1 MANLRLLLQSDEPI
15 LALAPM
21 QDVTDLRF
29 MRLISGYGNADVY
42 FTEYFRVLPESRLDP
57 QILASIT
64 QNPTGRPVIAQM
76 IGNDIAAL
84 VRTARE
90 LQQHPVA
97 AIDLN
102 LGCPVPIVY
111 RKCAGGGLLRD
122 PDRIDRILGALR
134 EAIAIPFTVK
144 TRIGFDDTAV
154 FDELLPIFARHSLD
168 LLTVH
173 ARTVKEMYRSAP
185 RYDFI
190 ARAVA
195 AMPCPVLA
203 NGNIYSADKADEV
216 LALTGAR
223 GLMIGRGVIRN
234 PWLFRQIREQRRG
247 EPVFRPTGRDV
258 LEYVHALY
266 EAVSTP
272 GIRESAQINNMKKYM
287 NFIGLGVEP
296 TGEFLHQ
303 IRRATT
309 RAEFFTLCR
318 AVPRSR
324 RADAARALPDR
335 VEADG
340 RHGRRDAL
348 TADQG
353 GSARSVGDDKQVSAS
368 PTLFPGIERG
378 ALDPPFS
385 ILAASATAS
394 RWVKAGVNG
403 DVGGTR
409 VSGGG
414 VTRDIGGREGVTRG
428 VGFGPWPQFAAASRW
443 EE

>member
-1 MANLRLLLQSDEPI
+1 MYQGGSGHVAPLPRGLHSSCVTAHPPDIQSAVFRSLLHSDAPI

-57 QILASIT
+57 VILSSIT
-64 QNPTGRPVIAQM
+64 QNPTGRPVVAQM

-122 PDRIDRILGALR
+122 PGRIDRILGALR

-144 TRIGFDDTAV
+144 TRIGFDDAVV

-203 NGNIYSADKADEV
+203 NGNIYSAAKAAEV
-216 LALTGAR
+216 LVLTGAR

-234 PWLFRQIREQRRG
+234 PWLFRQIREQRQG
-247 EPVFRPTGRDV
+247 LPVFRPTGRDV
-258 LEYVHALY
+258 LEYVHALN

-272 GIRESAQINNMKKYM
+272 GIRESAQINNLKKYM

-309 RAEFFTLCR
+309 RAAFFALCR
-318 AVPRSR
+318 QFLDHNEPMPLEPFAI
-324 RADAARALPDR
+324 ALKSTD
-335 VEADG
+335 VMA
-340 RHGRRDAL
+340 
-348 TADQG
+348 
-353 GSARSVGDDKQVSAS
+353 
-368 PTLFPGIERG
+368 G
-378 ALDPPFS
+378 AM
-385 ILAASATAS
+385 
-394 RWVKAGVNG
+394 R
-403 DVGGTR
+403 
-409 VSGGG
+409 
-414 VTRDIGGREGVTRG
+414 
-428 VGFGPWPQFAAASRW
+428 
-443 EE
+443 